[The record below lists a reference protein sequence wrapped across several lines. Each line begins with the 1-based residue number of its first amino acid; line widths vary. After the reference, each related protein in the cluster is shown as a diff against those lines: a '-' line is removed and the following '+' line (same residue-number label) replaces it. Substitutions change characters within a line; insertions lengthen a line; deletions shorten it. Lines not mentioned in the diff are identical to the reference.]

1 LKTYLTYQELS
12 EMNACKEA
20 LSSFKTIFGKKA
32 TIKRVVYR
40 LQNPGEKDKYAED
53 YERWLGWLIGQTQ
66 KLTIALLKAGA
77 DIHTCRDYA
86 LRWAVESSHTEMVKI
101 LLKAGADI
109 HTGNDEALCLAIGSG
124 HTEMVKIL
132 LEAGA
137 DIHTG
142 NDYALRLAEA
152 YGYTEMVELLKSK
165 GAKS

>member
-1 LKTYLTYQELS
+1 MKTYLTYQELS

-101 LLKAGADI
+101 LL
-109 HTGNDEALCLAIGSG
+109 
-124 HTEMVKIL
+124 
-132 LEAGA
+132 EAGA